1 MSQASKFI
9 TLNTQNGSKSK
20 TTILML
26 EGRAKRELGVGSDP
40 ALAILH
46 HYNQYF
52 HSSKGSSGWANT
64 YMPAIGVEII
74 GTEVRYT
81 PSSILTEPAC
91 MPVLYSSYGLLTSI
105 FCLRVSLSMH
115 CFRFES
121 SGLRS
126 RVHAQL
132 RIRSAGLRSCN
143 IASSCACLSFVQALQ
158 PMPTQ

>member
-1 MSQASKFI
+1 MSQASKLI
-9 TLNTQNGSKSK
+9 TLNRQNGSKSK
-20 TTILML
+20 TTILIL
-26 EGRAKRELGVGSDP
+26 EGRAERGVGSDP

-81 PSSILTEPAC
+81 AFSKLNSIVKEHAC
-91 MPVLYSSYGLLTSI
+91 MPVPCSFEGLGVLTYI

-115 CFRFES
+115 CYRFES
-121 SGLRS
+121 SGLES
-126 RVHAQL
+126 QLHAQL
-132 RIRSAGLRSCN
+132 KIRSGALRSCN
-143 IASSCACLSFVQALQ
+143 IA
-158 PMPTQ
+158 M